1 VAAGITRRIEV
12 REKRIYQCQACGA
25 NASKWSGQCSDCG
38 EWNTLLE
45 GAVAAPRQGTR
56 GGQLRGVVE
65 TPSRIVDADEVAAEA
80 EGHRPL
86 GIGELDRALGG
97 GLVPGSVVLIGG
109 DPGIG
114 KSTLLLQALAG
125 GAGRAGNG
133 VQQSL
138 YVTGEESLRQVTL
151 RAQRLG
157 LATDRLRL
165 LAETQVEQILA
176 LAARERPAV
185 MVIDSIQTMFTD
197 TLQSAPGSVA
207 QIRES
212 AARLVQFAKQGN
224 TAVLLIG
231 HVTKEGAIAGPRV
244 LEHMV
249 DAVLYF
255 ESESDSRYRVI
266 RAVKN
271 RFGAANELG
280 FFAMTEHGLREVSNP
295 SAIFLSRGDKS
306 VAGSTVTVV
315 REGTR
320 MLLLEIQALVD
331 TTQLAHPRRVAVGSD
346 TNRLG
351 MLLAAL
357 HRHAGIAT
365 QDQDVFVNV
374 VGGMR
379 IAETGA
385 DLPLLAAVVS
395 SLNARPV
402 AADLVVFGEVGLAG
416 EIRPVAYG
424 EERLQEAAKHG
435 FKRAI
440 VPTANRP
447 RRTIE
452 GLEVSAVAHLGDALA
467 LLS

>member
-1 VAAGITRRIEV
+1 MAADTGRPIEV
-12 REKRIYQCQACGA
+12 REKRNYQCQACGA
-25 NASKWSGQCSDCG
+25 AASKWSGQCPDCG
-38 EWNTLLE
+38 EWNTLVE
-45 GAVAAPRQGTR
+45 SAAPAARRSLR
-56 GGQLRGVVE
+56 GGMLRGVE
-65 TPSRIVDADEVAAEA
+65 DARARIVDADEVAAEA
-80 EGHRPL
+80 EGHRAL

-114 KSTLLLQALAG
+114 KSTLLLQALAAQAG
-125 GAGRAGNG
+125 QPGAAEQRP
-133 VQQSL
+133 L

-176 LAARERPAV
+176 LAARERPTV

-224 TAVLLIG
+224 VAVFLIG

-255 ESESDSRYRVI
+255 ESETDSRYRVI

-280 FFAMTEHGLREVSNP
+280 FFAMTEKGLREVSNP
-295 SAIFLSRGDKS
+295 SAIFLSRGDTA

-331 TTQLAHPRRVAVGSD
+331 TAQLAHPRRVAVGSD
-346 TNRLG
+346 ANRLG

-379 IAETGA
+379 IVETGA
-385 DLPLLAAVVS
+385 DLPLLVAVVS

-402 AADLVVFGEVGLAG
+402 APDLVVFGEVGLAG

-440 VPTANRP
+440 VPKANRP
-447 RRTIE
+447 RRSIR
-452 GLEVSAVAHLGDALA
+452 GLEVTPVSQLGDALA
-467 LLS
+467 LVR